1 MPPPLGKALGLS
13 IRAAMAKRRTPT
25 TTTTTTT
32 AATKEDEA
40 KEIKTD

>member
-25 TTTTTTT
+25 TTTAAT

>member
-13 IRAAMAKRRTPT
+13 IRAAMAKRRTT
-25 TTTTTTT
+25 NTT